1 MLCTGCDSLVEEI
14 NSYQLHP
21 EKRTTIHTQQTQS
34 RNKTPK
40 KLCVVGGLSGFDSPD
55 SYLNSV
61 DCFHLKDE
69 NKWQEMAP
77 MCVARESA
85 GNSLD
90 LNISFSS
97 LENKILLTYIHTLGT
112 VVLYEIF
119 VSPLPPVSLRQW
131 GFSTKVIL
139 RLMILCCTDTMLVS
153 ILSKIIQILQFKI
166 WAKGIQYW
174 RRIPAGNGIHVFHS
188 G

>member
-1 MLCTGCDSLVEEI
+1 MLCTGCDALVEEI

-21 EKRTTIHTQQTQS
+21 EKRTTIHTQRTQS

-55 SYLNSV
+55 SYLNSA
-61 DCFHLKDE
+61 DCFYLKDE

-85 GNSLD
+85 GNSLG

-97 LENKILLTYIHTLGT
+97 LENKILLTHIHTIGT

-131 GFSTKVIL
+131 GFSTKVVL
-139 RLMILCCTDTMLVS
+139 RLMILCFTDTMLVS

-174 RRIPAGNGIHVFHS
+174 RRIPAGSDIHVFHS

>member
-1 MLCTGCDSLVEEI
+1 MLCTGCDALVEEI

-21 EKRTTIHTQQTQS
+21 EKRTTIHTQRTRS

-55 SYLNSV
+55 SYLNSA
-61 DCFHLKDE
+61 DCFYLKDE

-97 LENKILLTYIHTLGT
+97 LENKILLTHIHS
-112 VVLYEIF
+112 

-131 GFSTKVIL
+131 GFSTKVVL
-139 RLMILCCTDTMLVS
+139 RLMILCFTDTMLVS

-174 RRIPAGNGIHVFHS
+174 RRIPTGSDIHVFHS